1 MTEMKQKILHIG
13 LITLGLSALAFSG
26 TFYLKDFQSLGN
38 DFNTPMPSAT
48 SLRLSNAFS
57 ESDDFVSFDSRMEA
71 FIKKWNIAGASV
83 AIAKDERLVF
93 AKAYGFADRELKIA
107 TEPYHLFR
115 VASVSKL
122 VTAVGIMKLVEMG
135 KLALD
140 SRVFG
145 VDGILNDSA
154 FLNYVDKRVELITVK
169 QLLEHSAGWTPR
181 YGDHMFMPG
190 VVAQKLNKP
199 LPVSVDDIIVFA
211 LMHRLHFQPDSQ
223 SSYSNLGYAVL
234 GKVIEKVTETD
245 YESYIRK
252 EVLFPLGI
260 FDMRLGRSFLSE
272 RFENE
277 VKYYEPDST
286 MVVEDFRGTGTM
298 VSRTYGGNDIYT
310 LGAAG
315 GWIAS
320 ASDLMKLMLSIDG
333 NSQIRDILSSESIMT
348 MTQPECPLKSPLGW
362 RKIKGNAWIRTGTLA
377 SVSAL
382 MVHQA
387 DGISYV
393 VLLNSGTWKGADFT
407 VEIERQISNYIETIA
422 HWPDYNL
429 FDLQLQPMMP
439 LQPLLTAN

>member
-1 MTEMKQKILHIG
+1 MKKRLLHIG
-13 LITLGLSALAFSG
+13 LITFGLSALAFSG

-38 DFNTPMPSAT
+38 DFNPPIPAST

-57 ESDDFVSFDSRMEA
+57 ESPDFNEFDARMES

-93 AKAYGFADRELKIA
+93 AKAYGYADRELKIQ
-107 TEPYHLFR
+107 TEPYNLFR

-122 VTAVGIMKLVEMG
+122 VTAVGIMKLVEQHRIN
-135 KLALD
+135 LD
-140 SRVFG
+140 SKVFG
-145 VDGILNDSA
+145 ESGILNDSI
-154 FLNYVDKRVELITVK
+154 FSNYIDPRVELITVK
-169 QLLEHSAGWTPR
+169 QLLEHSAGWTSR
-181 YGDHMFMPG
+181 WGDHMFMPT
-190 VVAQKLNKP
+190 VISAKLNKP
-199 LPVSVDDIIVFA
+199 LPVGVDDIIEFA

-223 SSYSNLGYAVL
+223 SGYSNLGYAVL
-234 GKVIEKVTETD
+234 GKVIEKVSGDD

-260 FDMRLGRSFLSE
+260 FDMRLGGSLLTE

-286 MVVEDFRGTGTM
+286 VLVEDYRGTGQM
-298 VSRTYGGNDIYT
+298 VSRTYGGNDIHS

-320 ASDLMKLMLSIDG
+320 ATDLMKLMLAIDG
-333 NSQIRDILSSESIMT
+333 NTKIKDLLSPESVDLMVT
-348 MTQPECPLKSPLGW
+348 PESPLKSPLGW
-362 RKIKGNAWIRTGTLA
+362 RRVKETAWIRTGTLA

-382 MVHQA
+382 MVHQM

-407 VEIERQISNYIETIA
+407 VEVERQLNLFIPTIA
-422 HWPDYNL
+422 HWPTYNL
-429 FDLQLQPMMP
+429 FDLNSQPMVPM
-439 LQPLLTAN
+439 QPLLSSR